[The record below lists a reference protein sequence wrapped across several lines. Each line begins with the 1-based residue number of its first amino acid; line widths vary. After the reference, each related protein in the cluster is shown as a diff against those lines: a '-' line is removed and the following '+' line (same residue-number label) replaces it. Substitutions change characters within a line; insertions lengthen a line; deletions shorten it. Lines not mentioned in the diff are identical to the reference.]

1 MAASVLIGEHLAP
14 LIIGG
19 TGFGKDRGVTSRP
32 KLFHVG
38 IHRARPGEPFR
49 LYRAKCLTSLI
60 EVVGQVAVRAP
71 NAAVTQLTA
80 VRAEF
85 Q

>member
-14 LIIGG
+14 LIVRG
-19 TGFGKDRGVTSRP
+19 TGLRKNAGVTSCP

-38 IHRARPGEPFR
+38 VHRASPGESFR
-49 LYRAKCLTSLI
+49 FDRAECLSSLI
-60 EVVGQVAVRAP
+60 EVVGQVAVRTP
-71 NAAVTQLTA
+71 DAAVTQLSA
-80 VRAEF
+80 MWAEF

>member
-38 IHRARPGEPFR
+38 VHRASPGEPFR
-49 LYRAKCLTSLI
+49 LYGAKCLASLI
-60 EVVGQVAVRAP
+60 EVVGKIAVRAP
-71 NAAVTQLTA
+71 NAAVTQLSA
-80 VRAEF
+80 MWAEF